1 MNRELLEQNVKNVVR
16 SEIKKQ
22 LGEGVAINESI
33 MGTATRVL
41 GGINAFAV
49 SIYGAANSIIVTGV
63 LAAAG
68 APLVAIIGA
77 GAAVMTVASLL
88 SIVGWRL
95 MKHAAKSIEIKQA
108 KDMIE
113 QIHKIA
119 EKRDALFAKVESEL
133 NDSDKKKIEKFTNDM
148 KKVGNRLFKFLHNS
162 RNKASILEVSLDVG
176 ASERD
181 YQQLVDFSVVAR
193 AGSYT
198 TNPKFA
204 SHQAR
209 VK

>member
-1 MNRELLEQNVKNVVR
+1 MNRDLLEQNVKNAVR
-16 SEIKKQ
+16 AEIKKQ

-41 GGINAFAV
+41 GGINSFAV
-49 SIYGAANSIIVTGV
+49 SIYGAASSIMVTGA
-63 LAAAG
+63 LAVAG
-68 APLVAIIGA
+68 TPLVAIIGA

-133 NDSDKKKIEKFTNDM
+133 NESDKKKIEKLTNDM
-148 KKVGNRLFKFLHNS
+148 KKVGSRLFKFLNNT
-162 RNKASILEVSLDVG
+162 RNKKSILEVSLDVG
-176 ASERD
+176 ASESD
-181 YQQLVDFSVVAR
+181 YKQLVDFSVIAR

-209 VK
+209 TK